1 MEKGTR
7 ICKVCGKEYPY
18 CKTERKDNAFRYQDV
33 ACCPEHGAEY
43 LDAIMKSREIETVV
57 EPQEEKPKVTRGR
70 RKKTETNEAV
80 EI

>member
-57 EPQEEKPKVTRGR
+57 EPQEKKPKAAHGR
-70 RKKTETNEAV
+70 RKKAETNEAV